1 MKQLI
6 KTNIHFFYIKH
17 YYHNY
22 FFSIYSKK
30 GQLLAALTS
39 NTMQLKNKK
48 LQFNMA
54 LEKILKKMLLYKTK
68 LLFLKLFKI
77 KYKLTLYICRT
88 LEKHKIKLVLLV
100 IKNLSSH
107 NGCRS
112 FRPARTRKKHYSKRK

>member
-1 MKQLI
+1 MNPLI

-22 FFSIYSKK
+22 FFSISSKT
-30 GQLLAALTS
+30 GRLVFALTS
-39 NTMQLKNKK
+39 NATQLKNKK

-54 LEKILKKMLLYKTK
+54 LEKILKKLLLHKTK

-88 LEKHKIKLVLLV
+88 LEKHKIKLILLV

-112 FRPARTRKKHYSKRK
+112 FRPARTRKKHYRRRK